1 MMNIN
6 KIMKESVTINF
17 NMDINELNDELAID
31 TYTIVIPTKDIREEV
46 SIDDLNREFNLGISN
61 VKITEEK
68 ISMDYFTCETIF
80 IRTLKEC
87 QKDIDTMVKIISNKL
102 DKFKINNFEL
112 ICNYYTWID

>member
-1 MMNIN
+1 MININ
-6 KIMKESVTINF
+6 KIMKENVTINF

-87 QKDIDTMVKIISNKL
+87 QKYIDTMVKIISNKL

>member
-6 KIMKESVTINF
+6 KIMKENVKINF
-17 NMDINELNDELAID
+17 NIDINELKDELAID
-31 TYTIVIPTKDIREEV
+31 TYTIVIPTKAIREEV